1 MAYDEGMSERIRDCL
16 ADVDGVTERK
26 MFGGLA
32 FMVFGNM
39 ACGQHNEDLMVR
51 VGPDAYE
58 EALALPGASKMEFTG
73 KGMRGFVDVE
83 AEAVAGDKALCEWV
97 MRGVEY
103 ARSLPP
109 K

>member
-1 MAYDEGMSERIRDCL
+1 MAYDEGLADRIRDCL
-16 ADVDGVTERK
+16 TGVDGVSERK

-39 ACGQHNEDLMVR
+39 ACGPNGDRMIVR

-58 EALALPGASKMEFTG
+58 KCLALPGASEMTFTG
-73 KGMRGFVDVE
+73 RPMRGFIELAADSLDDTTLAAWVD
-83 AEAVAGDKALCEWV
+83 
-97 MRGVEY
+97 RGV
-103 ARSLPP
+103 AFASSLPA